1 MIKILY
7 FGSIVD
13 AFDRASDETDPPLQ
27 VKNVQSLMF
36 FLSLRGETWARYL
49 RDNPGLKITV
59 NRKFAEGGT
68 PVGDGDEIAFVALG

>member
-7 FGSIVD
+7 FGSLVD
-13 AFDRASDETDPPLQ
+13 AFDRATDEIDLPPNVQ
-27 VKNVQSLMF
+27 DVQSLMF

-49 RDNPGLKITV
+49 RNNPGLKITV

-68 PVGDGDEIAFVALG
+68 AVSDGDEIAFVALG